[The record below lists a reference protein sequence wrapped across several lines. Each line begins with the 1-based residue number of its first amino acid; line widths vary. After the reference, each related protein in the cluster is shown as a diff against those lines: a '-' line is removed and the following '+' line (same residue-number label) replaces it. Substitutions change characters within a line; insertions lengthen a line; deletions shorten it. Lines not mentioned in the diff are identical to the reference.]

1 MQIMEVMRRV
11 HSEGEVRFLLSA
23 YVETLP
29 FYDHS
34 RSLPRHVTTLPLSG
48 VDDVRARFESL
59 LDIELNDG
67 AACAA
72 EGEREGVHAIVRE
85 ATEIFGVALTRLQSL
100 QAGVAAV
107 PAKTDLLVF

>member
-34 RSLPRHVTTLPLSG
+34 RSLPQHVTSLPLAG

-67 AACAA
+67 ATPASD
-72 EGEREGVHAIVRE
+72 GVHAIVRE
-85 ATEIFGVALTRLQSL
+85 ATAIFGVALTRLQSMP
-100 QAGVAAV
+100 ADAA
-107 PAKTDLLVF
+107 AASRQTEALTF